1 MGRVL
6 GLRWQLTLSHLI
18 AIAFTL
24 VSMIAAVIVIGSAW
38 WSAQNASSRAPAQDA
53 RLVGDAV
60 SGLVNEADSTGL
72 NTVLRELAERKLRVV
87 TPYGPP
93 NGHGPYGGDLA
104 LSNIAY
110 IVVLGSD
117 GRPIGSSD
125 VSGANFSPA
134 ERQAWQ
140 PLAEQALRGG
150 REDAVILRP
159 AGGWSGAPSAS
170 SGPVALGAAPVL
182 DELGRPTAVVVVGA
196 ATLPAD
202 DHATF
207 SPLAAFGVAAL
218 IVLAGAS
225 VFALASSSLLAY
237 VLSRRLVHR
246 LEGLARA
253 AEALRSGRLAV
264 RVPVG
269 GRDEIAELQQSFNAM
284 ATDLERSL
292 GELAAERDRVSGL
305 LHARRQLVAGV
316 SHELRTPVATLRG
329 YLESALRRD
338 GSVPTDLHADLEIMQ
353 NELGRLQR
361 LIDDLFMLARAEV
374 GRLELRPEPTD
385 AGALARRL
393 VATQAPLAWR
403 QRRVE
408 LVAEIPDH
416 PPLAWVDAQRLE
428 QILSNLLSNAVRH
441 TPPGGLVAVTVAEE
455 SEHVRVDVR
464 DTGAGIPP
472 EDLPHV
478 FERFYRG
485 GDRSGG
491 AGLGLALVKELTE
504 GMGGTVWAAS
514 TPGEGS
520 CFSVRLPR
528 APHARGPFDRGG
540 ADVPA
545 DLQSAHANPPGL
557 IQGPRP

>member
-1 MGRVL
+1 VGRVL
-6 GLRWQLTLSHLI
+6 GLRWQLTLSHLV

-38 WSAQNASSRAPAQDA
+38 WSAQNASPRAPGQDA
-53 RLVGDAV
+53 RLVGEAIG
-60 SGLVNEADSTGL
+60 GLVNEAGSSGL
-72 NTVLRELAERKLRVV
+72 NTTLRELAQRKLRVV

-93 NGHGPYGGDLA
+93 NGHAPYGVDGA
-104 LSNIAY
+104 LNDVGY
-110 IVVLGSD
+110 IVVLGQD
-117 GRPIGSSD
+117 GRIVGSSD
-125 VSGANFSPA
+125 ASGADFDPP

-140 PLAEQALRGG
+140 TVAEQALRGG
-150 REDAVILRP
+150 RDEAVVQRP
-159 AGGWSGAPSAS
+159 ASGWGGAESALA
-170 SGPVALGAAPVL
+170 GPVALGAASLV
-182 DELGRPTAVVVVGA
+182 DELGQPTGVVVVGA
-196 ATLPAD
+196 SALPAD
-202 DHATF
+202 DHAAF

-218 IVLAGAS
+218 VVLAGAS

-237 VLSRRLVHR
+237 LLSRRLVHR

-253 AEALRSGRLAV
+253 ADALRSGHLTV

-269 GRDEIAELQQSFNAM
+269 GRDEIAKLQQSFNAM
-284 ATDLERSL
+284 ATDLERTL

-316 SHELRTPVATLRG
+316 SHELRTPVATMRG

-338 GSVPTDLHADLEIMQ
+338 GSVPVDLHADLVIMQ
-353 NELGRLQR
+353 TELGRLQR

-374 GRLELRPEPTD
+374 GRLELRPEATD

-416 PPLAWVDAQRLE
+416 LPVTWVDAQRLE
-428 QILSNLLSNAVRH
+428 QILNNLLSNAVRH
-441 TPPGGLVAVTVAEE
+441 TPPGGLVAVTAAAEL
-455 SEHVRVDVR
+455 EHVRMDVR
-464 DTGAGIPP
+464 DTGEGIRL
-472 EDLPHV
+472 EDLSRV

-485 GDRSGG
+485 EDAPGG

-504 GMGGTVWAAS
+504 AMGGTVLATS

-528 APHARGPFDRGG
+528 APHPFDQTDPPRVGISHPET
-540 ADVPA
+540 PA
-545 DLQSAHANPPGL
+545 SATG
-557 IQGPRP
+557 